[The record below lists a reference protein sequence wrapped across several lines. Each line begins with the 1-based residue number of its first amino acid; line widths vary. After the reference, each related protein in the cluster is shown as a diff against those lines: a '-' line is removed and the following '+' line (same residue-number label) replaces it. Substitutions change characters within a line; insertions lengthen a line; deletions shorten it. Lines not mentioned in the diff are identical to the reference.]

1 MIKIRKCYEQLDFA
15 PDGVHGRKAHE
26 KWKFAKLFH
35 MFNFD
40 FFSVFTIILRIFI
53 ALSYVSITNFRYSIM

>member
-1 MIKIRKCYEQLDFA
+1 MIEIRKCYEQLDYA
-15 PDGVHGRKAHE
+15 PDGVHGRKANE

-40 FFSVFTIILRIFI
+40 FFFFQFLP
-53 ALSYVSITNFRYSIM
+53 SYCAFL